1 LSTSRDAQ
9 LRATLRDP
17 SGTDAPLSLVTLCQR
32 SADLLGMDGAT
43 IVLLA
48 DGASAI
54 SASND
59 RAAALAD
66 LQFALGQGPTPD
78 ATASN
83 APVSAGDIA
92 ARTDRARWPE
102 LAPAVADLGV
112 GAIFAFP
119 LRVGAIRLGVLSLDR
134 TETGLLEPAERT
146 DALIVAD
153 AVTDFVLDDQAGVS
167 GAGLSHPMAVA
178 AGARA
183 VVHQASGMISVQV
196 DGNIRDALIRLRAH
210 AYAHEQP
217 IDVVAAQ
224 VVDGDL
230 RFGPENR

>member
-1 LSTSRDAQ
+1 LNTSRDAQ

-17 SGTDAPLSLVTLCQR
+17 SGTDVPLSLVALCQR

-78 ATASN
+78 ATESN

-92 ARTDRARWPE
+92 ARNDRARWPQ

-134 TETGLLEPAERT
+134 TETGLLEPAERR

-167 GAGLSHPMAVA
+167 GVGLSHPMAVA

-183 VVHQASGMISVQV
+183 VVHQASGMISVQL
-196 DGNIRDALIRLRAH
+196 DSSIRDALVSLRAH
-210 AYAHEQP
+210 AYAHDQP
-217 IDVVAAQ
+217 IAEVAAQ
-224 VVDGDL
+224 VVDRHL
-230 RFGPENR
+230 RIGSEHR